1 MKKRFAGLLTALL
14 AALCLLPAG
23 ALAEEPEAL
32 SVPQPRTYEWSSA
45 EEADNGGL
53 FSVFVAARLYGGAA
67 GEAADAAG
75 SRLEGNDRALY
86 DALLPRIKQAADRGG
101 STVFTFTA
109 GELGLPT
116 RWTAERL
123 GVSEITQEAVD
134 GLLDRPEYRFDFKAV
149 QSALLADC
157 PYELYWFKRARGEAG
172 PGGVI
177 IELEPRRIRS
187 DGGDI
192 ILGLT
197 CAFQFYVARDF
208 REGGDPFAVRSDVAS
223 LAAARAAI
231 QEILAENEGG
241 SDYEKL
247 MAYKEAVRGLTD
259 YSGEAGA
266 EYGDPWQLIWVFDGD
281 PNTVA
286 ASEGCAKAFQY
297 LCGMG
302 GLEEAECYT
311 VSGLT
316 DSGAGPV
323 PRMWNIVRVGSKN
336 YLADLAGLAGS
347 GGGGGLFLA
356 GAQADYSTEPK
367 GYAVTLP
374 DGITVTYNYDEHYTD
389 PWGKDI
395 LLELEEEDY
404 APEPA
409 PAADAGL
416 PAGAAG

>member
-23 ALAEEPEAL
+23 ALAEEPAAL
-32 SVPQPRTYEWSSA
+32 SAPEPRTYEWSA
-45 EEADNGGL
+45 PEGADNGGL
-53 FSVFVAARLYGGAA
+53 FSVFVAARLYGGGAA
-67 GEAADAAG
+67 GGAAGAAG

-109 GELGLPT
+109 EQLGLPT
-116 RWTAERL
+116 RWTAEQL
-123 GVSEITQEAVD
+123 GGEITQEAVD

-157 PYELYWFKRARGEAG
+157 PYELYWFKRTRDEAG

-187 DGGDI
+187 DGDDI
-192 ILGLT
+192 ILGLA

-208 REGGDPFAVRSDVAS
+208 REGGDPFAVRTDVAGLS
-223 LAAARAAI
+223 AARAAI

-247 MAYKEAVRGLTD
+247 TAYKDAILGLTD
-259 YSGEAGA
+259 YSGETGA

-281 PNTVA
+281 PGTTA

-297 LCGMG
+297 LCAMG

-311 VSGLT
+311 VSGLR
-316 DSGAGPV
+316 DSGAGAAPYT
-323 PRMWNIVRVGSKN
+323 WNIVRIGGKN
-336 YLADLAGLAGS
+336 YLADLAG
-347 GGGGGLFLA
+347 GLFLA
-356 GAQADYSTEPK
+356 GARADYTTDPK
-367 GYAVTLP
+367 GYAAALP
-374 DGITVTYNYDEHYTD
+374 DGTAVTYNYDEHYTD
-389 PWGKDI
+389 PWGKDV
-395 LLELEEEDY
+395 LLELAEEDY
-404 APEPA
+404 AP
-409 PAADAGL
+409 
-416 PAGAAG
+416 GAAPEEDAALFAG